1 MKLFQS
7 TLSKQLS
14 PIVVFAYRRLD
25 HLQATIEALKKN
37 LLSNESDLIIYSD
50 GAKSESDQILVNT
63 LRNYI
68 AGITGFKTLTIRCRA
83 TNFGLSKSIIDGVGK
98 VIDDYGKAIILED
111 DMVTSPYFLRY
122 MNEALTCFDKN
133 PRVISIHGYVYPAS
147 IKLPEAFFLRGA
159 DCWGWGTWKRGW
171 DSFNPNGRLLL
182 RDLRSRGLV
191 REFDFD
197 GAYPFTKMLED
208 QIAGRNDSWAILWHA
223 SAFLANKLTLYPGNS
238 LVANIGNDSSGT
250 HCETSSQYD
259 VQLSANPIDLNGL
272 AVAESK
278 EGRDAF
284 KVFFL
289 ANKRSILQRLANK
302 FSSLLGRK

>member
-1 MKLFQS
+1 MKLFQP

-50 GAKSESDQILVNT
+50 GAKSESEQVLVSE

-68 AGITGFKTLTIRCRA
+68 AGITGFKTLTIRCRV
-83 TNFGLSKSIIDGVGK
+83 TNFGLSRSIIDGVGA
-98 VIDDYGKAIILED
+98 VINDYGKAIILED
-111 DMVTSPYFLRY
+111 DMVTSPYFLHY
-122 MNEALTCFDKN
+122 MNEALTCFEND
-133 PRVISIHGYVYPAS
+133 PRVISIHGYAYPTS

-171 DSFNPNGRLLL
+171 DVFNPNGRLLL
-182 RDLRSRGLV
+182 GHLRSRGLV
-191 REFDFD
+191 GEFDFD
-197 GAYPFTKMLED
+197 GAYPFSKMLAD
-208 QIAGRNDSWAILWHA
+208 QIAGRNDSWAILWYA

-250 HCETSSQYD
+250 HCETSTRYD
-259 VQLSANPIDLNGL
+259 VQLGMNPIDLSGL
-272 AVAESK
+272 PVGESK
-278 EGRDAF
+278 DGRDAF
-284 KVFFL
+284 KAFFL
-289 ANKRSILQRLANK
+289 TNKRSLLQRLANK
-302 FSSLLGRK
+302 LSSILSRK